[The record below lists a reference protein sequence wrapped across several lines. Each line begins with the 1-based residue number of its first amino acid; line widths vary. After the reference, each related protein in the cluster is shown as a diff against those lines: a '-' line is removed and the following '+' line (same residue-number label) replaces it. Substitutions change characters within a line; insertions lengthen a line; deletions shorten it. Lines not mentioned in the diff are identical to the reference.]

1 MQRYVT
7 NPNVIHET
15 IDGETIIIDL
25 ATGTYHSLLGAGPAV
40 WDEITAGS
48 PMATVLEH
56 AVRQFDA
63 EPAEVKG
70 AVEAFVQE
78 LEKAELIAP
87 TDAGP
92 AEAPE
97 ASTPV
102 ASKLP
107 FVAPKLETFTD
118 MQDIILLDPV
128 HKVDSRGWPH
138 AAETPTG

>member
-25 ATGTYHSLLGAGPAV
+25 ATGTYHSLLGAGPAIG
-40 WDEITAGS
+40 DAITAGS
-48 PMATVLEH
+48 TIATVVEH

-63 EPAEVKG
+63 EPAEVKR
-70 AVEAFVQE
+70 AVEAFVQQ
-78 LEKAELIAP
+78 LEQAELIAP
-87 TDAGP
+87 TDA
-92 AEAPE
+92 AATDAPE
-97 ASTPV
+97 AS
-102 ASKLP
+102 AAADSNLP
-107 FVAPKLETFTD
+107 FVAPKLETYTD

-138 AAETPTG
+138 AAETPAG

>member
-1 MQRYVT
+1 MQRYET

-25 ATGTYHSLLGAGPAV
+25 ATGTYHSLLGAGPAI

-48 PMATVLEH
+48 TTATVVER
-56 AVRQFDA
+56 AVQQFDA
-63 EPAEVKG
+63 EPAAVKH
-70 AVEAFVQE
+70 AVEAFVQQ
-78 LEKAELIAP
+78 LEEAQLIAP
-87 TDAGP
+87 TEAAAAEVDRRSAP
-92 AEAPE
+92 A
-97 ASTPV
+97 

-107 FVAPKLETFTD
+107 FVAPKLETYTD

-138 AAETPTG
+138 AADTPAG

>member
-25 ATGTYHSLLGAGPAV
+25 ATGTYHSLLGAGPAI
-40 WDEITAGS
+40 WDAITAGS
-48 PMATVLEH
+48 TMATVVEH

-63 EPAEVKG
+63 EPAEVKR
-70 AVEAFVQE
+70 AVEAFVQQ
-78 LEKAELIAP
+78 LEQAELIAP
-87 TDAGP
+87 TDA
-92 AEAPE
+92 AATDAPE
-97 ASTPV
+97 AS
-102 ASKLP
+102 AAADSNLP
-107 FVAPKLETFTD
+107 FVAPKLETYTD

-138 AAETPTG
+138 AAETPAG